1 MVIQMRAMNALEI
14 CGGKGLIQIEADHF
28 RAKRGVEW
36 TDLEILNGICSGKSH
51 DSHRLWGKHK
61 PCTVGTPHRA
71 RNESNRAPLCAVR
84 IWLRAP
90 RPASACGTARPFRV
104 GVPYIACSSVHKM
117 LRRTGHSEPQGD
129 FHMGTVAR
137 FEIGFTRYLSAE
149 GAAAPDLPEFA
160 RDPAALLP
168 LYRAM
173 VLTRQFDL
181 KAIAMQR
188 TGQIGTFASALGQEA
203 IGVGVASAMR
213 AEDVLVPS
221 YRDHAAQFVRGVT
234 MTESLLYWGGDE
246 RGSAFSAAPH
256 DFGNCVPI
264 GTQVGHA
271 AGVAYACKLRGE
283 ARVAVCILGDGGT
296 STGDFYEGMNMAGA
310 WQVPLVI
317 VVNNN
322 QWAISM
328 PRARQTAAPT
338 LAQKAIAAG
347 IPGEQV
353 DGNDIVAVRHRV
365 GEAIERARSGSGP
378 TLIEA
383 VTYRLSDH
391 TTADDA
397 SRYRDE
403 AAVKEAWRHEPIT
416 RLRSYL
422 ASLDAWDA
430 AREEALV
437 RECQQAVG
445 AAVDAYLKT
454 PLPNVSAMFDCL
466 YETLPA
472 AMADQ
477 LDTAQR
483 YAAGAPETHH
493 G

>member
-1 MVIQMRAMNALEI
+1 
-14 CGGKGLIQIEADHF
+14 
-28 RAKRGVEW
+28 
-36 TDLEILNGICSGKSH
+36 
-51 DSHRLWGKHK
+51 
-61 PCTVGTPHRA
+61 
-71 RNESNRAPLCAVR
+71 
-84 IWLRAP
+84 
-90 RPASACGTARPFRV
+90 
-104 GVPYIACSSVHKM
+104 
-117 LRRTGHSEPQGD
+117 
-129 FHMGTVAR
+129 MGTVAR
-137 FEIGFTRYLSAE
+137 FEIGFTCYLTAE
-149 GAAAPDLPEFA
+149 GTTASDLPAFA

-203 IGVGVASAMR
+203 IGVGVATCMR
-213 AEDVLVPS
+213 PDDVLIPS

-246 RGSAFSAAPH
+246 RGSGFAAVPH

-271 AGVAYACKLRGE
+271 AGVAYAFRLRRQP
-283 ARVAVCILGDGGT
+283 RVAVCIIGDGGT
-296 STGDFYEGMNMAGA
+296 SNGAFYEGMNMAGA

-317 VVNNN
+317 VINNN

-328 PRARQTAAPT
+328 PRAKQTAAAT

-347 IPGEQV
+347 IPGEQL
-353 DGNDIVAVRHRV
+353 DGNDIIAVRDRV
-365 GEAIERARSGSGP
+365 GMAIERARDGGGP
-378 TLIEA
+378 ALIEA
-383 VTYRLSDH
+383 VTYRLGDH

-397 SRYRDE
+397 SRYRDD
-403 AAVKEAWRHEPIT
+403 ATVKDAWRREPIT
-416 RLRSYL
+416 RLRDYL
-422 ASLDAWDA
+422 ATLGAWDA

-437 RECQQAVG
+437 RECQQAVN
-445 AAVDAYLKT
+445 AAVEAYLA
-454 PLPNVSAMFDCL
+454 LPHPDVTAMFDCL

-477 LDTAQR
+477 LDTAQQ
-483 YAAGAPETHH
+483 YAAQDPETHH